1 MRVILVLRISLWNH
15 RNLRLL
21 IKLSIHF
28 MPNNKLFYSKL
39 LPAALGILV
48 LSGFVAVKE
57 GYKDNVRVTEV
68 AKPSNTYT
76 NAYYTSNKRPL
87 QQQFFIKLPVTS
99 FTPGGWLKKQLELQR
114 DGLTGHLGEIS
125 IWLSKK
131 DNAWLNKEGKGTYGW
146 EELPYWLKGYANIGY
161 VLKDQHMINEAK
173 FWIDAVLNNQ
183 RDNGDFGP
191 NVEKG
196 EGKRDLWTNMPM
208 LWCLQSYYEYSGD
221 KRVIDVMTKY
231 FKWQLSIPDDKF
243 LEDYWENSR
252 GGDELA
258 SVHWL
263 YNLTGDAFLLDLA
276 TKIDKNTANW
286 RQKDNLPNW
295 HNVNIAQ
302 CFREPAQYYLQSGEQ
317 KDLDAT
323 YNNYRLIRD
332 LFGQVPGG
340 MFGGDENVRKGYD
353 DPRQAIETCGL
364 VEQVTSDN
372 MLLGITGDPLWAD
385 NAEDVAFNT
394 FPAAFTSDYKALRY
408 LTAPNMSISD
418 GKNHH
423 PGIDNQGPFLMMNPF
438 SSRCC
443 QHNHAAGWVY
453 YLEHSWM
460 ATPDNGIAAQHYLE
474 GSVKAKVGD
483 GTEVTIQST
492 TRYPFEDVVNFEL
505 AMNKNVNF
513 PLYLRIP
520 SWATNSNITINGK
533 TVLSKAKAGQYVK
546 LENNW
551 KNGDKIAL
559 KMPMALNVREW
570 KKNKNSISVNYGPLT
585 YSLKIN
591 EDYKKK
597 DSKETAIWDSKWQEG
612 ADPAKWPS
620 FEIFPASDWNY
631 ALIVDKQ
638 RPANSFTV
646 VPKAWPSDNNPFATG
661 NAPLEIKAKGKKVK
675 SWDLDQYGLTAVL
688 PQSPVTTDTKEESLI
703 LIPMGAARLRISSF
717 PVTDTK

>member
-1 MRVILVLRISLWNH
+1 
-15 RNLRLL
+15 
-21 IKLSIHF
+21 
-28 MPNNKLFYSKL
+28 MPNNKSFYLKLF
-39 LPAALGILV
+39 PAALGIAV
-48 LSGFVAVKE
+48 LSGFMVVKE
-57 GYKDNVRVTEV
+57 GYKDKVRVTEV
-68 AKPSNTYT
+68 GKPSNTT
-76 NAYYTSNKRPL
+76 INAYYTSNKRPL
-87 QQQFFIKLPVTS
+87 QQQFFIKLPVTA

-131 DNAWLNKEGKGTYGW
+131 DNAWLNKEGKGAYGW

-161 VLKDQHMINEAK
+161 VLKDQHMINEAR
-173 FWIDAVLNNQ
+173 FWIEAVLNNQ

-221 KRVIDVMTKY
+221 KRVLDLMTKY
-231 FKWQLSIPDDKF
+231 FRWQLTIPDDKF

-252 GGDELA
+252 GGDELS

-263 YNLTGDAFLLDLA
+263 YNHTGDTFLLDLA
-276 TKIDKNTANW
+276 TKIDRNTANW

-302 CFREPAQYYLQSGEQ
+302 CFREPAQYYMQSGDE
-317 KDLDAT
+317 KDLQAT
-323 YNNYRLIRD
+323 YNNFRLIRD

-372 MLLGITGDPLWAD
+372 MLLGITGDPHWAD

-408 LTAPNMSISD
+408 LTAPNMSVSD

-460 ATPDNGIAAQHYLE
+460 ATPDNGLAAQHYLE

-492 TRYPFEDVVNFEL
+492 TRYPFEDRVNFEL
-505 AMNKNVNF
+505 SMNKNVNF

-520 SWATNSNITINGK
+520 SWAPNSTITVNGR
-533 TVLSKAKAGQYVK
+533 TVLSKAQAGQYVK

-559 KMPMALNVREW
+559 QLPMTLSVREW

-591 EDYKKK
+591 EEYRRK

-620 FEIFPASDWNY
+620 YEIFPASAWNY
-631 ALIVDKQ
+631 ALVVDPQ
-638 RPANSFTV
+638 HPERSFTV

-661 NAPLEIKAKGKKVK
+661 NAPVEIKAKGKKVQ
-675 SWDLDQYGLTAVL
+675 SWGLDEYGLTAVL
-688 PQSPVTTDTKEESLI
+688 PQSPVVTDSKEESLS
-703 LIPMGAARLRISSF
+703 LVPMGAARLRISSF
-717 PVTDTK
+717 PVAGTK

>member
-1 MRVILVLRISLWNH
+1 
-15 RNLRLL
+15 
-21 IKLSIHF
+21 
-28 MPNNKLFYSKL
+28 MPNNKSFYLKLF
-39 LPAALGILV
+39 PAALGIAV
-48 LSGFVAVKE
+48 LSGFVVVKE
-57 GYKDNVRVTEV
+57 GYKDKVRVTEV
-68 AKPSNTYT
+68 GKPSNTT
-76 NAYYTSNKRPL
+76 INAYYTSNKRPL
-87 QQQFFIKLPVTS
+87 QQQFFIKLPVTA

-131 DNAWLNKEGKGTYGW
+131 DNAWLNKAGKGAYGW

-173 FWIDAVLNNQ
+173 FWIEAVLNNQ

-191 NVEKG
+191 DVEKG

-221 KRVIDVMTKY
+221 KRVLDLMTKY
-231 FKWQLSIPDDKF
+231 FRWQLTIPDDKF

-252 GGDELA
+252 GGDELS

-263 YNLTGDAFLLDLA
+263 YNHTGDAFLLDLA
-276 TKIDKNTANW
+276 TKIDRNTANW

-302 CFREPAQYYLQSGEQ
+302 CFREPAQYYMQSGDE
-317 KDLDAT
+317 KDLQAT
-323 YNNYRLIRD
+323 YNNFRLIRD

-372 MLLGITGDPLWAD
+372 MLLGITGDPHWAD

-408 LTAPNMSISD
+408 LTAPNMSVSD

-460 ATPDNGIAAQHYLE
+460 ATPDNGLAAQHYLE

-492 TRYPFEDVVNFEL
+492 TRYPFEDRVNFEL
-505 AMNKNVNF
+505 SMNKNVNF

-520 SWATNSNITINGK
+520 SWAPNSTITVNGR
-533 TVLSKAKAGQYVK
+533 TVLSKAQAGQYVK

-559 KMPMALNVREW
+559 QLPMTLSVREW

-591 EDYKKK
+591 EEYRRK

-620 FEIFPASDWNY
+620 YEIFPASAWNY
-631 ALIVDKQ
+631 ALVVDPQ
-638 RPANSFTV
+638 HPERSFTV

-661 NAPLEIKAKGKKVK
+661 NAPVEIKAKGKKVQ
-675 SWDLDQYGLTAVL
+675 SWGLDEYGLTAVL
-688 PQSPVTTDTKEESLI
+688 PQSPVVTDSKEESLS
-703 LIPMGAARLRISSF
+703 LVPMGAARLRISSF
-717 PVTDTK
+717 PVAGTK

>member
-1 MRVILVLRISLWNH
+1 
-15 RNLRLL
+15 
-21 IKLSIHF
+21 
-28 MPNNKLFYSKL
+28 MPNNKSFYLKLF
-39 LPAALGILV
+39 PAALGIAV
-48 LSGFVAVKE
+48 LSGFMVVKE
-57 GYKDNVRVTEV
+57 GYKDKVRVTEV
-68 AKPSNTYT
+68 GKPSNTT
-76 NAYYTSNKRPL
+76 INAYYTSNKRPL
-87 QQQFFIKLPVTS
+87 QQQFFIKLPVTA

-131 DNAWLNKEGKGTYGW
+131 DNAWLNKEGKGAYGW

-161 VLKDQHMINEAK
+161 VLKDQHMINEAR
-173 FWIDAVLNNQ
+173 FWIEAVLNNQ

-191 NVEKG
+191 DVEKG

-221 KRVIDVMTKY
+221 KRVLDLMTKY
-231 FKWQLSIPDDKF
+231 FRWQLTIPDDKF

-252 GGDELA
+252 GGDELS

-263 YNLTGDAFLLDLA
+263 YNHTGDTFLLDLA
-276 TKIDKNTANW
+276 TKIDRNTANW

-302 CFREPAQYYLQSGEQ
+302 CFREPAQYYMQSGDE
-317 KDLDAT
+317 KDLQAT
-323 YNNYRLIRD
+323 YNNFRLIRD

-372 MLLGITGDPLWAD
+372 MLLGITGDPHWAD

-408 LTAPNMSISD
+408 LTAPNMSVSD

-460 ATPDNGIAAQHYLE
+460 ATPDNGLAAQHYLE

-492 TRYPFEDVVNFEL
+492 TRYPFEDRVNFEL
-505 AMNKNVNF
+505 SMNKNVNF

-520 SWATNSNITINGK
+520 SWAPNSTITVNGR
-533 TVLSKAKAGQYVK
+533 TVLSKAQAGQYVK

-559 KMPMALNVREW
+559 QLPMTLSVREW

-591 EDYKKK
+591 EEYRRK

-620 FEIFPASDWNY
+620 YEIFPASAWNY
-631 ALIVDKQ
+631 ALVVDPQ
-638 RPANSFTV
+638 HPERSFTV

-661 NAPLEIKAKGKKVK
+661 NAPVEIKAKGKKVQ
-675 SWDLDQYGLTAVL
+675 SWGLDEYGLTAVL
-688 PQSPVTTDTKEESLI
+688 PQSPVVTDSKEESLS
-703 LIPMGAARLRISSF
+703 LVPMGAARLRISSF
-717 PVTDTK
+717 PVAGTK

>member
-1 MRVILVLRISLWNH
+1 
-15 RNLRLL
+15 
-21 IKLSIHF
+21 
-28 MPNNKLFYSKL
+28 MPNNKSFYLKLF
-39 LPAALGILV
+39 PAALGIAV
-48 LSGFVAVKE
+48 LSGFMVVKE
-57 GYKDNVRVTEV
+57 GYKDKVRVTEV
-68 AKPSNTYT
+68 GKPSNTT
-76 NAYYTSNKRPL
+76 INAYYTSNKRPL
-87 QQQFFIKLPVTS
+87 QQQFFIKLPVTA

-131 DNAWLNKEGKGTYGW
+131 DNAWLNKEGKGAYGW

-161 VLKDQHMINEAK
+161 VLKDQHMINEAR
-173 FWIDAVLNNQ
+173 FWIEAVLNNQ

-208 LWCLQSYYEYSGD
+208 LWCLQSYYEYAGD
-221 KRVIDVMTKY
+221 KRVLDLMTKY
-231 FKWQLSIPDDKF
+231 FRWQLTIPDDKF

-252 GGDELA
+252 GGDELS

-263 YNLTGDAFLLDLA
+263 YNHTGDAFLLDLA
-276 TKIDKNTANW
+276 TKIDRNTANW

-302 CFREPAQYYLQSGEQ
+302 CFREPAQYYMQSGDE
-317 KDLDAT
+317 KDLQAT
-323 YNNYRLIRD
+323 YYNFRLIRD

-372 MLLGITGDPLWAD
+372 MLLGITGDPHWAD

-408 LTAPNMSISD
+408 LTAPNMSVSD

-460 ATPDNGIAAQHYLE
+460 ATPDNGLAAQHYLE
-474 GSVKAKVGD
+474 GGVKAKVGD

-492 TRYPFEDVVNFEL
+492 TRYPFEDRVNFEL
-505 AMNKNVNF
+505 SMNKNVNF

-520 SWATNSNITINGK
+520 SWAPNSTITVNGR
-533 TVLSKAKAGQYVK
+533 TVLSKAQAGQYVK

-559 KMPMALNVREW
+559 QLPMTLSVREW

-591 EDYKKK
+591 EEYRRK

-620 FEIFPASDWNY
+620 YEIFPASAWNY
-631 ALIVDKQ
+631 ALVVDPQ
-638 RPANSFTV
+638 HPERSFTV

-661 NAPLEIKAKGKKVK
+661 NAPVEIKAKGKKVQ
-675 SWDLDQYGLTAVL
+675 SWGLDEYGLTAVL
-688 PQSPVTTDTKEESLI
+688 PQSPVVTDSKEESLS
-703 LIPMGAARLRISSF
+703 LVPMGAARLRISSF
-717 PVTDTK
+717 PVAGTK